1 MRLLLRLGLLGL
13 VALGLAPAHAQLRGH
28 GGPVRALT
36 VSSDGKYAISGSLDS
51 SAVYWSLTRNVAEQ
65 VLRFHQGAVNA
76 AAFGPYD
83 RIITG
88 GEDGRIALWAPG
100 GQTPVRVLTGHT
112 KPVVAL
118 SVSLD
123 GKYVASASW
132 DRTIRIWP
140 LAGGNPFV
148 FQGHEGDVNG
158 VAFMPDSK
166 TFVSAGYDST
176 LRIWPLFG
184 GAPAVVKMQTPLNA
198 VAATRDNEIVAAG
211 ADGRVYFVSR
221 DGEIVGRIHATDSP
235 IIALAL
241 ARDDNRFA
249 AAGIRGGIT
258 IMERKTKKLTL
269 KLSAAGIPV
278 WAIAFLPDS
287 RTLLSGGIDTIVR
300 RWDTRTGD
308 QIPTTAIND
317 VKEPLA
323 AYRGD
328 HGADVFRANCIACH
342 SLKADDGVRAGPTLA
357 GIFGRKV
364 AELPDYN
371 YTPSL
376 KKLDIVW
383 SPETIARMFEV
394 GPSEFM
400 PGTKMPE
407 LKIGEQDRNALVK
420 FLQKAAAP

>member
-1 MRLLLRLGLLGL
+1 MRLPLCLGLLGL
-13 VALGLAPAHAQLRGH
+13 VALGLSPAHAQLRGH
-28 GGPVRALT
+28 GGPVRALA
-36 VSSDGKYAISGSLDS
+36 VSSDGKFAISGSLDS
-51 SAVYWSLTRNVAEQ
+51 SAVYWSLYRNVAEQ
-65 VLRFHQGAVNA
+65 VLRFHQGPVNA
-76 AAFGPYD
+76 AAFGPFD

-100 GQTPVRVLTGHT
+100 GQTPVRVLAGHT
-112 KPVVAL
+112 KPVVSLA
-118 SVSLD
+118 VSPD
-123 GKYVASASW
+123 GKYIASASW

-158 VAFMPDSK
+158 VAFLPDSK

-184 GAPAVVKMQTPLNA
+184 GAPTVVKMPAPLNA
-198 VAATRDNEIVAAG
+198 VAATRDNEIIAAG

-221 DGEIVGRIHATDSP
+221 DGEINGRIHATDSP

-241 ARDDNRFA
+241 ARDDNLFA
-249 AAGIRGGIT
+249 AAGIRTGVT
-258 IMERKTKKLTL
+258 LMERRTKKLTL
-269 KLSAAGIPV
+269 KLSGIGMPI
-278 WAIAFLPDS
+278 WSLAFLPDS
-287 RTLLSGGIDTIVR
+287 RTLVTGGIDQVIR
-300 RWDTRTGD
+300 RWDARTGE
-308 QIPTTAIND
+308 QINTTVIND

-328 HGADVFRANCIACH
+328 HGADVFRSNCIACH
-342 SLKADDGVRAGPTLA
+342 GLKPDDGIRAGPTLA
-357 GIFGRKV
+357 GIFGRKIG
-364 AELPDYN
+364 ALPDYN
-371 YTPSL
+371 YTPAL
-376 KKLDIVW
+376 KKLDITW
-383 SPETIARMFEV
+383 SPENVAKMFEI

-420 FLQKAAAP
+420 FLQKATAQ